1 MRFFRQTSVLLIVLL
16 MVVLSACGGS
26 AATPTPAFP
35 PDSPEGRGVSLFSG
49 KGRCATCH
57 SLSAGTT
64 IVGPSL
70 AGIAGRASE
79 RIPGMKAADYLEDSI
94 LRPDKYKVPGF
105 ELAVMDASLAKTL
118 TTDEISDL
126 VAYMLTLK

>member
-1 MRFFRQTSVLLIVLL
+1 MRFFRQTSVLISALL
-16 MVVLSACGGS
+16 VILLSGCGGS
-26 AATPTPAFP
+26 AATPTPAFS
-35 PDSPEGRGVSLFSG
+35 PDSAEGRGAALFSG

-70 AGIAGRASE
+70 AGIAGKAAE
-79 RIPGMKAADYLEDSI
+79 RIPGVKAADYLEESI

-105 ELAVMDASLAKTL
+105 ELAVKDASLAKTL
-118 TTDEISDL
+118 TTEEIGDL

>member
-1 MRFFRQTSVLLIVLL
+1 MIALLIL
-16 MVVLSACGGS
+16 VLSACGGS
-26 AATPTPAFP
+26 SNSTPTPAFA
-35 PDSPEGRGVSLFSG
+35 PDSAEGRGAALFSG

-64 IVGPSL
+64 IVGPAL
-70 AGIAGRASE
+70 AGIAGRAAE
-79 RIPGMKAADYLEDSI
+79 RIPGVKAADYLEESI

>member
-1 MRFFRQTSVLLIVLL
+1 MIALLIF
-16 MVVLSACGGS
+16 VLSACGS
-26 AATPTPAFP
+26 SSNATPTPAFP
-35 PDSPEGRGVSLFSG
+35 PDSAEGRGSALFSG

-57 SLSAGTT
+57 SLSPGTT

-70 AGIAGRASE
+70 AGIAGRAAE
-79 RIPGMKAADYLEDSI
+79 RIPGVQAADYLEESI

-118 TTDEISDL
+118 TTDEIGDL

>member
-16 MVVLSACGGS
+16 IVLLSACSSS

-35 PDSPEGRGVSLFSG
+35 PDSPEGRGAALYSG

-70 AGIAGRASE
+70 AGIAGRAAE

-118 TTDEISDL
+118 TTDEINDL
-126 VAYMLTLK
+126 VAFMLTLK